1 MPTCNRL
8 TVPLTFKQFF
18 SAVLL
23 RIFPIQNF
31 VPRTSLSL
39 CDVRPKLLLGN
50 NALQIQFGLAET
62 RQSRSHRCTR
72 YISAERRPVPATAEV
87 PACGPAIAQFAN
99 PCHHGSTNRTQ
110 RSTAGS
116 HGETSDF

>member
-39 CDVRPKLLLGN
+39 RDVRAKFLLGN
-50 NALQIQFGLAET
+50 DALQIQFGLAEIMP
-62 RQSRSHRCTR
+62 SRSSMYSVYFSGRRLTGVRALRSHVLSVVASL
-72 YISAERRPVPATAEV
+72 SAS
-87 PACGPAIAQFAN
+87 I
-99 PCHHGSTNRTQ
+99 
-110 RSTAGS
+110 
-116 HGETSDF
+116 

>member
-8 TVPLTFKQFF
+8 TVRLTFKQFF

-39 CDVRPKLLLGN
+39 CDVRAKFLLGN
-50 NALQIQFGLAET
+50 NALQIQFGLAENK
-62 RQSRSHRCTR
+62 
-72 YISAERRPVPATAEV
+72 AVPQPSMYSV
-87 PACGPAIAQFAN
+87 IF
-99 PCHHGSTNRTQ
+99 Q
-110 RSTAGS
+110 RSAGPCQQPPK
-116 HGETSDF
+116 FLLAV